1 MRRVLVP
8 LLLALSLLSPPLA
21 ARQRAVRV
29 SAPLSVPGIDAIARK
44 ALDQGVPGIV
54 ISVRKGNAF
63 FTRAYGFSDVG
74 AHVARRGDDVFQIGS
89 VTKQFTAAAIL
100 RLEEAGKLHVSDRA
114 RSWLPELDAR
124 FDAITIEQLLTHTS
138 GLGDY
143 LAGFGQDL
151 FRTKSQQEVVAVIA
165 NQGLLFQP
173 GARWS
178 YSNSGYFLLGM
189 IVERA
194 SNQSYDQ
201 FLRDTFFI
209 PLSLSGT
216 SYCGTN
222 GPVPSGYY
230 LDVPSHTAVP
240 MPDIDV
246 SLLYSA
252 GGVCST
258 ANDLLRWNHALVSG
272 AAVSPASYARM
283 TTGVQPTHQ
292 APPGYGYALVLDSL
306 DGRRWI
312 WHNGVVFGFQT
323 HLAWFPDEDLTIA
336 VSIDADAAPSE
347 LATPIAVDVARAMAP

>member
-1 MRRVLVP
+1 MRRALVP
-8 LLLALSLLSPPLA
+8 LLLALSLVSTPLA

-29 SAPLSVPGIDAIARK
+29 PAPLTVPGIDAIAQH
-44 ALDQGVPGIV
+44 ALDQGIPGVV
-54 ISVRKGNAF
+54 IRVRKGNAF
-63 FTRAYGFSDVG
+63 FSKAWGFTDVD
-74 AHVARRGDDVFQIGS
+74 AHVARRDDDVFQIGS

-114 RSWLPELDAR
+114 RTWIPELDAR

-143 LAGFGQDL
+143 LTDLGEDL
-151 FRTKSQQEVVAVIA
+151 FSTKSQQEVLALIA
-165 NQGLLFQP
+165 SHDLLFQP

-194 SNQSYDQ
+194 SSKPYPQ

-209 PLSLSGT
+209 PLGLDHT

-222 GPVPSGYY
+222 GPAPSGYY
-230 LDVPSHTAVP
+230 LDVPSGTAVP
-240 MPDIDV
+240 MPNLDI
-246 SLLYSA
+246 SILYSA
-252 GGVCST
+252 GGICST
-258 ANDLLRWNHALVSG
+258 ADDLLRWNHALVSG
-272 AAVSPASYARM
+272 TAVSPASYARM
-283 TTGVQPTHQ
+283 TTGVRPTHQ
-292 APPGYGYALVLDSL
+292 APPGYGYALVIDSL

-347 LATPIAVDVARAMAP
+347 LATPIAIDVARAMAP